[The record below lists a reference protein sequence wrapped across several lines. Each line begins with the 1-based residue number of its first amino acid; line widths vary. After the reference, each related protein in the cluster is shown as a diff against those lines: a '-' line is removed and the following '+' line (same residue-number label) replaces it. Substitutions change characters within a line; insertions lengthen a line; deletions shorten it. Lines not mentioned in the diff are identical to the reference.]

1 MNSSRS
7 GGLVGDFE
15 YSLFAFGVTYLFEL
29 LPENEVPAHA
39 MPSIHD
45 LLSAVGVSSSLA
57 A

>member
-29 LPENEVPAHA
+29 LPENEVPAHV

-45 LLSAVGVSSSLA
+45 LLSAVGVSSSLDA
-57 A
+57 